1 MDDRR
6 DTPTDDFPARGTSGE
21 PVAGGGPERDLG
33 GDLPATNE
41 VSGGGDRMS
50 GRPSDLPAEEEAP
63 GERPPEAPGGGAP
76 TGGMRE

>member
-6 DTPTDDFPARGTSGE
+6 DTPTDDFRDMGASGE

-33 GDLPATNE
+33 GDLPGTNE

-50 GRPSDLPAEEEAP
+50 GRPNDLPAEEEAA
-63 GERPPEAPGGGAP
+63 GEQPREAPGSGAP